1 MFFWQPNCGGLRT
14 RRRVY
19 CPVAIWFITGVFFLE
34 GLRVR
39 IATQTLK
46 PLTLNSRVFY
56 LVEFIEE
63 AEKFE
68 IQETRSV
75 VLSYLFV
82 SILSQACY
90 TT

>member
-1 MFFWQPNCGGLRT
+1 MFFWQPNFGGLPT
-14 RRRVY
+14 RRHVY
-19 CPVAIWFITGVFFLE
+19 CPVAIWFITAIFFLE

-46 PLTLNSRVFY
+46 QLTLNSRVFY
-56 LVEFIEE
+56 LVEFIEK

-82 SILSQACY
+82 SILSHACY